1 MKRLLLAFSYKY
13 RKDMEKW
20 TLVPKKWTLT
30 GKKWTLKVYFPGK
43 QRASRI
49 KRFFISKLYMR
60 VLAITRFLEEMQLWN
75 FSA

>member
-1 MKRLLLAFSYKY
+1 MKRLLLAFSYKH

-20 TLVPKKWTLT
+20 TLVPKKWTLR
-30 GKKWTLKVYFPGK
+30 VCFPGK

-49 KRFFISKLYMR
+49 KRFFISKLYMG